1 MRAKIISLLAFTAIA
16 LLSGTSL
23 RAQDI
28 SGDWQGILQ
37 GSATRADL
45 RIVLH
50 ISKADN
56 GGWNSIYYSIDQG
69 SGGVP
74 VTSIALQGSDVK
86 FSVSPIHG
94 TYSGKLSADGDF
106 ILGTWTRSNR
116 SQSLDFHRATH
127 DELWRDPSSHTV
139 SFVTVDAG
147 VKLEVL
153 DWGGIGR
160 PLVFLAGLGN
170 TAHVFDTFAPK
181 FTAAYHVYGITRRG
195 FGKSDAPVL
204 SVANYSADRLGDDV
218 LAVIDSLKLDRPVL
232 VGHSIAGEEL
242 SSMGSRHPEK
252 IAGLIYLDAGYSYA
266 FYNRSQGDLTL
277 DSIEL
282 RKKTEQLLTAE
293 SAQDEEQLI
302 QEILQINLPQIEK
315 ELHARQKEL
324 DAQPILPQN
333 QQTQASA
340 RPPVVLSP
348 PVAIFEGEQKY
359 TDIRVPILAIFAV
372 PHDLGSGFKNDPAS
386 VAAWEAMD
394 MAQTGAQAKAFES
407 ALPSARV
414 VRLPHA
420 NHYVFQS
427 NEADVLRE
435 MNAFLATLK

>member
-1 MRAKIISLLAFTAIA
+1 
-16 LLSGTSL
+16 
-23 RAQDI
+23 
-28 SGDWQGILQ
+28 
-37 GSATRADL
+37 
-45 RIVLH
+45 
-50 ISKADN
+50 
-56 GGWNSIYYSIDQG
+56 
-69 SGGVP
+69 
-74 VTSIALQGSDVK
+74 
-86 FSVSPIHG
+86 
-94 TYSGKLSADGDF
+94 
-106 ILGTWTRSNR
+106 
-116 SQSLDFHRATH
+116 
-127 DELWRDPSSHTV
+127 
-139 SFVTVDAG
+139 
-147 VKLEVL
+147 
-153 DWGGIGR
+153 
-160 PLVFLAGLGN
+160 
-170 TAHVFDTFAPK
+170 
-181 FTAAYHVYGITRRG
+181 
-195 FGKSDAPVL
+195 
-204 SVANYSADRLGDDV
+204 
-218 LAVIDSLKLDRPVL
+218 VL

-242 SSMGSRHPEK
+242 SSIGSRHPEK

-302 QEILQINLPQIEK
+302 QEILEINLPQIEK

-324 DAQPILPQN
+324 EAQPILPQN
-333 QQTQASA
+333 QQTQPST

-386 VAAWEAMD
+386 LAAWEAMD
-394 MAQTGAQAKAFES
+394 TAQTGAQAKAFES

>member
-1 MRAKIISLLAFTAIA
+1 MRNLTVCAVATVFA
-16 LLSGTSL
+16 LLSGTSV

-28 SGDWQGILQ
+28 SGVWQGTLHN
-37 GSATRADL
+37 GTTGVDRRL
-45 RIVLH
+45 VLH
-50 ISKADN
+50 IQKTEP
-56 GGWNSIYYSIDQG
+56 GGWSGTFYTIDLTG
-69 SGGVP
+69 DPIPLASA
-74 VTSIALQGSDVK
+74 TLHGSD
-86 FSVSPIHG
+86 FEYSFGSDAR
-94 TYSGKLSADGDF
+94 YSGKLSSDGTS
-106 ILGTWTRSNR
+106 IKGTWFASAVLP
-116 SQSLDFHRATH
+116 LDFQRATK
-127 DELWRDPSSHTV
+127 ETLWRFPSPHSV
-139 SFVTVDAG
+139 SFVTVDKD

-153 DWGGIGR
+153 DWGGSG
-160 PLVFLAGLGN
+160 PPMVFLTGLGN
-170 TAHVFDTFAPK
+170 DAHIFDAFAPK
-181 FTAAYHVYGITRRG
+181 FTATHHVYGITRRG
-195 FGKSDAPVL
+195 FGKSSAPGL
-204 SVANYSADRLGDDV
+204 SISNYSADRLGDDV
-218 LAVIDSLKLDRPVL
+218 LAVIESLKLDRPVL

-242 SSMGSRHPEK
+242 SSIGSRHPEK

-302 QEILQINLPQIEK
+302 QEILEINLPQIEK

-324 DAQPILPQN
+324 EAQPILPQN
-333 QQTQASA
+333 QQTQPST

-386 VAAWEAMD
+386 LAAWEAMD
-394 MAQTGAQAKAFES
+394 TAQTGAQAKAFES